1 VKQLVAD
8 LIVDVQE
15 LDVAVGVIVI
25 ICRSRLM
32 NKYADKEAP
41 CSSLSAAFVALV
53 VSLIFCLVL
62 AT

>member
-1 VKQLVAD
+1 MAD
-8 LIVDVQE
+8 LSVDVQE

-32 NKYADKEAP
+32 NTYANKEASY
-41 CSSLSAAFVALV
+41 SSRSDTAVALA
-53 VSLIFCLVL
+53 VSPIFCLVL